1 MLGWRRPHCFVFL
14 STFAAQE
21 EVGDG
26 GAHIASA
33 AAAPGGED
41 GALLRVRG
49 QLLHWRRQHP
59 LVRPRH
65 HRREYSWTP
74 SPLCLHLNPC
84 CFDVWLRIPT
94 ADRWGIRVKSCPV
107 PAQPHRDWVCVGRG
121 CLCLL
126 QFCVSPVVPWRWNI
140 ISSMRTL
147 ADVLVGIWLGLV

>member
-49 QLLHWRRQHP
+49 QLLHRRRQHP

-65 HRREYSWTP
+65 HRHFTAQQQQEGGGSLELAGLPGNHHCPMVKHRARFI
-74 SPLCLHLNPC
+74 HC
-84 CFDVWLRIPT
+84 CHCSRSMGGMLAF
-94 ADRWGIRVKSCPV
+94 VKWRCKESYISS
-107 PAQPHRDWVCVGRG
+107 
-121 CLCLL
+121 CLL
-126 QFCVSPVVPWRWNI
+126 MNEVTRQA
-140 ISSMRTL
+140 SSKSF
-147 ADVLVGIWLGLV
+147 